1 MQADR
6 ATLSTKTVR
15 RKGFIAIFSAA
26 AAQAGVVE
34 SGWRSNTAQ
43 LGHEEGVPFIGR
55 WYRPIPWHQCA
66 PQTLIA
72 RLSSARS
79 TSAIRGDK
87 ISKEAMNNKR

>member
-72 RLSSARS
+72 RLSLGTIDVSN
-79 TSAIRGDK
+79 RG
-87 ISKEAMNNKR
+87 R